1 MVLISRKI
9 LIILS
14 NSFYIDFITNSNN
27 GRLSVME
34 CIDYILNN
42 KKFSVMERSDS
53 LLSLRAKLD
62 LIGNLTNQSI
72 QEKIHNSSKEI
83 TSFEKE
89 KYLEEK
95 EKYNLIAQSNVDS
108 IKKAGSFIRLLTEIL
123 TYFPM
128 ETDFLENIS
137 VRNLYLVN
145 LLAEILFDLLTEI
158 ELLENINIED
168 LQKQQSK

>member
-1 MVLISRKI
+1 M
-9 LIILS
+9 
-14 NSFYIDFITNSNN
+14 
-27 GRLSVME
+27 
-34 CIDYILNN
+34 
-42 KKFSVMERSDS
+42 
-53 LLSLRAKLD
+53 
-62 LIGNLTNQSI
+62 
-72 QEKIHNSSKEI
+72 
-83 TSFEKE
+83 
-89 KYLEEK
+89 
-95 EKYNLIAQSNVDS
+95 DS